1 MLPFLLLGIIVTLA
15 LLVKDYALAGAACLL
30 GVLLAVGQ
38 KLYYILFNNILLQL
52 VFSF

>member
-38 KLYYILFNNILLQL
+38 RTLLHLIQQMR
-52 VFSF
+52 VFSLKY